1 MDGIYI
7 LKTFTSWYSIGLNRL
22 LSEENYKADSDNSD
36 VHDVFDDLKDYT
48 LNDTKT
54 LWIDKSTCQVT
65 ESLVPLTE
73 DEPISENSIDAFLGI
88 VEVMN
93 TYHLGV
99 VTRSEV
105 VAELDL
111 GNIGLNKSSKSKIMT
126 IKEVKFLPIR
136 SQQEVTCGIG
146 DVFSFDAALSPSTNI
161 MGSNNLPNLAT
172 VMNSVNTVGDG
183 GQYQMQEEVFKVL
196 ENMEKILTT
205 GYYYSYDTDLTNTL
219 QSLYIDRRV
228 PLRRMMSSI
237 GKPGNLKEEDLMISP
252 SKLGKF
258 SGREDRHNR
267 RNVHSTDG
275 SHKEYEK
282 DKDGRKE
289 LLDEIMERN
298 KVLYEVSKKDFNWGY
313 KISHVLP
320 KRWKTVL
327 IQGYVG
333 YRISYLNE
341 EKIET
346 LIIGR
351 RNLKR
356 SGTRYLAR
364 GIDEE
369 GNVGNFVE
377 TEVRLRINEE
387 NWYSYTQHRG
397 SVPVFWEQMN
407 VTAPVMLYNYH
418 HNIRSF
424 TKHVNVLNE
433 CYRPNEYQLYV
444 NLLDV
449 KENEKVL
456 TDSFMNVV
464 DDYNIAQGFAKGK
477 SREKREIRGGNRGL
491 EGETSSAS
499 DYGLGESDEE
509 PSRKDGSKRGMI
521 ELVNY
526 NYNVN
531 AKWSTH
537 EIIVK
542 YILEELN
549 QEFNNIGYFDEEKYL
564 ENFENK
570 GIFGS
575 RKRNFGERSGNSS
588 VIGSV
593 SSKRSSR
600 VGSGSESS
608 DDSISSGISLTK
620 YGNAHYSSSEEL
632 NRIVEES
639 RDEFGENLLE
649 RSEYKNKIT
658 HNILGRDKDDH
669 ELGEGKEGM
678 SSGNKRSSKDKELEG
693 KRGLQ
698 RGILRTNCLDCLD
711 RTNIFQWISSWVVV
725 NKIMN
730 NRTSSSTGGTSI
742 LITNAEVNMFE
753 SASTTDVNFNR
764 LKEMLLTPEGVIK
777 EENTLFTTFTD
788 MWCDHGDAISIH
800 YSGTPSTLSERVKET
815 NTSLTSLFHYSKTM
829 VQRLYHSL
837 FQDNQRQAV
846 FNILSP
852 YTLTASGT
860 SQREQ
865 EELLLLDPVDVESKE
880 PEQERPQPEK
890 PEGRHFS
897 RASGVASRVAQKVD
911 QVVRGAR
918 ERRLL
923 NTKYYI
929 QDPFDAQMARE
940 GAGSFT
946 SGHESTS
953 STGKGFEVP
962 YSSGS
967 EGYADSS
974 RGKQSR
980 TQGIGYPTARS
991 ALDTAER
998 GKQQGLG
1005 TNEGT
1010 DSIFDKLQK
1019 EIMNKL
1025 TIKSPILSPTDVG
1038 TKGVPDLKLLKQQR
1052 EQLEEEYEEVEDM
1065 EDELEENL
1073 LKTEF
1078 ARKSLDHLKIWIG
1091 SWNIGAHTI
1100 DVNKDVLDWMEL
1112 KKTECDL
1119 YVFSFQEFVELNFI
1133 NIATGRTDENKE
1145 YEFEYFVENMFKLS
1159 TSNGYEKVTS
1169 ISMTGLYLVIF
1180 VKRTLKPHIRDLL
1193 ITNVKTG
1200 LNYNIGNKGSVGIQF
1215 NLFDYTLSF
1224 LNMHLNFGK
1233 NLNVG
1238 RIELLEYI
1246 LKNAFKEFNKN
1257 VLDNDIFILGG
1268 DFNFQVQ
1275 LEKQVVLNLLKKME
1289 YAKLL
1294 NYDEFNM
1301 ARMIGIPVMNKLHE
1315 AEIQFQP
1322 TYKYKDGTKYYTT
1335 KRSPAWCDR
1344 IIFGGRLF
1352 ESRKISILSYKRND
1366 NLMISDHRPVSSII
1380 LVDLK

>member
-22 LSEENYKADSDNSD
+22 LSEENYKVDSESPD

-54 LWIDKSTCQVT
+54 LWIDRSTCQVS

-73 DEPISENSIDAFLGI
+73 EEPISENVIDAFLGI

-111 GNIGLNKSSKSKIMT
+111 DNLGFNRRSKSRVMT

-136 SQQEVTCGIG
+136 SHQDVTYGSG
-146 DVFSFDAALSPSTNI
+146 DVFSFDAAMNQLSPGTSPSTNI
-161 MGSNNLPNLAT
+161 MGSSNLANLAT
-172 VMNSVNTVGDG
+172 VMNSNNTLGDP

-196 ENMEKILTT
+196 ENMEKILAT
-205 GYYYSYDTDLTNTL
+205 GYYYSYDTDLTNTM
-219 QSLYIDRRV
+219 QSLYLEGRV
-228 PLRRMMSSI
+228 PLRRMMSTTRKS
-237 GKPGNLKEEDLMISP
+237 GRPAEEDTQGTP
-252 SKLGKF
+252 SKLGK
-258 SGREDRHNR
+258 SPGTEDSHRKR
-267 RNVHSTDG
+267 KVEASEG
-275 SHKEYEK
+275 SDSEYEK
-282 DKDGRKE
+282 NREGRKE
-289 LLDEIMERN
+289 LLKEIMDRN
-298 KVLYEVSKKDFNWGY
+298 RALYEVSKRDFNWGY
-313 KISHVLP
+313 KISQVLP
-320 KRWKTVL
+320 RRWKTVL
-327 IQGYVG
+327 VQGYVG
-333 YRISYLNE
+333 YRISHLNE
-341 EKIET
+341 EKMET

-351 RNLKR
+351 RNVKR
-356 SGTRYLAR
+356 SGTRYVAR
-364 GIDEE
+364 GIDEK

-377 TEVRLRINEE
+377 TEVRVRINEE
-387 NWYSYTQHRG
+387 KWYSYTQHRG

-407 VTAPVMLYNYH
+407 VTAPVLLYNYH

-424 TKHVNVLNE
+424 KKHVEVLNE
-433 CYRPNEYQLYV
+433 YYRPNEYQLYV

-464 DDYNIAQGFAKGK
+464 DDYNRAQGVEK
-477 SREKREIRGGNRGL
+477 SKIREGRKAGGSNSGL
-491 EGETSSAS
+491 EGESSGVS
-499 DYGLGESDEE
+499 DYGLGEEE
-509 PSRKDGSKRGMI
+509 EEVSGKRRSKRGMI
-521 ELVNY
+521 DLVNY

-531 AKWSTH
+531 AKWNTH
-537 EIIVK
+537 EIIIK

-549 QEFNNIGYFDEEKYL
+549 HEFNNIGYFDEEKYL
-564 ENFENK
+564 ENVERR
-570 GIFGS
+570 GI
-575 RKRNFGERSGNSS
+575 
-588 VIGSV
+588 
-593 SSKRSSR
+593 
-600 VGSGSESS
+600 
-608 DDSISSGISLTK
+608 
-620 YGNAHYSSSEEL
+620 
-632 NRIVEES
+632 
-639 RDEFGENLLE
+639 
-649 RSEYKNKIT
+649 
-658 HNILGRDKDDH
+658 
-669 ELGEGKEGM
+669 
-678 SSGNKRSSKDKELEG
+678 LEG
-693 KRGLQ
+693 RRGLQ
-698 RGILRTNCLDCLD
+698 RGIVRTNCLDCLD
-711 RTNIFQWISSWVVV
+711 RTNIFQWMASWVVV
-725 NKIMN
+725 NKILN
-730 NRTSSSTGGTSI
+730 NRMASSTGGTSI
-742 LITNAEVNMFE
+742 LNTSAEGGLLE
-753 SASTTDVNFNR
+753 EATRTEANFSR
-764 LKEMLLTPEGVIK
+764 LKEMLLTPEGGTR
-777 EENTLFTTFTD
+777 EESTLFTAFTD
-788 MWCDHGDAISIH
+788 LWCGHGDAISIH
-800 YSGTPSTLSERVKET
+800 YSGTPSTLSERVKQT
-815 NTSLTSLFHYSKTM
+815 NTSLNSLFHYSKTM

-852 YTLTASGT
+852 YTATGT
-860 SQREQ
+860 GTGQREQ
-865 EELLLLDPVDVESKE
+865 EVLLLLDPVDVERKE
-880 PEQERPQPEK
+880 QEQERLIQEK
-890 PEGRHFS
+890 PEGRHLS
-897 RASGVASRVAQKVD
+897 RASGVASRVVQKVD

-929 QDPFDAQMARE
+929 QDPFNAEISRE

-946 SGHESTS
+946 SGHETTASA
-953 STGKGFEVP
+953 GRGFEVP
-962 YSSGS
+962 YSS
-967 EGYADSS
+967 DSDTYTES
-974 RGKQSR
+974 GRARQSR
-980 TQGIGYPTARS
+980 AQGTTDGS
-991 ALDTAER
+991 
-998 GKQQGLG
+998 
-1005 TNEGT
+1005 

-1025 TIKSPILSPTDVG
+1025 TIKSPILAPTDLG
-1038 TKGVPDLKLLKQQR
+1038 TKGVPDLKLLKQHR
-1052 EQLEEEYEEVEDM
+1052 EQLEEEYEEVEDL

-1073 LKTEF
+1073 LKAEF
-1078 ARKSLDHLKIWIG
+1078 ARKSLDQLKIWVG
-1091 SWNIGAHTI
+1091 SWNIGAHTV
-1100 DVNKDVLDWMEL
+1100 DVNQDVLDWMEL
-1112 KKTECDL
+1112 KRMECDL

-1159 TSNGYEKVTS
+1159 TSHGFEKVTS

-1180 VKRTLKPHIRDLL
+1180 VKRSLKPHIRDLL

-1224 LNMHLNFGK
+1224 LNIHLNFGK

-1268 DFNFQVQ
+1268 DFNFHVQ

-1289 YAKLL
+1289 YTKLL

-1301 ARMIGIPVMNKLHE
+1301 AKMIGIPVINRLHE
-1315 AEIQFQP
+1315 ASIQFQP

-1352 ESRKISILSYKRND
+1352 ESRKINILSYKRND

>member
-22 LSEENYKADSDNSD
+22 LSEENYKVDSESPD

-54 LWIDKSTCQVT
+54 LWIDRSTCQVS

-73 DEPISENSIDAFLGI
+73 EEPISENVIDAFLGI

-111 GNIGLNKSSKSKIMT
+111 DNLGFNRRSKSRVMT

-136 SQQEVTCGIG
+136 SHQDVTYGSG
-146 DVFSFDAALSPSTNI
+146 DVFSFDAAMNQLSPGTSPSTNI
-161 MGSNNLPNLAT
+161 MGSSNLANLAT
-172 VMNSVNTVGDG
+172 VMNSNNTLGDP

-196 ENMEKILTT
+196 ENMEKILAT
-205 GYYYSYDTDLTNTL
+205 GYYYSYDTDLTNTM
-219 QSLYIDRRV
+219 QSLYLEGRV
-228 PLRRMMSSI
+228 PLRRMMSTTRKS
-237 GKPGNLKEEDLMISP
+237 GRPAEEDTQGTP
-252 SKLGKF
+252 
-258 SGREDRHNR
+258 
-267 RNVHSTDG
+267 T
-275 SHKEYEK
+275 
-282 DKDGRKE
+282 
-289 LLDEIMERN
+289 
-298 KVLYEVSKKDFNWGY
+298 LYEVSKRDFNWGY
-313 KISHVLP
+313 KISQVLP
-320 KRWKTVL
+320 RRWKTVL
-327 IQGYVG
+327 VQGYVG
-333 YRISYLNE
+333 YRISHLNE
-341 EKIET
+341 EKMET

-351 RNLKR
+351 RNVKR
-356 SGTRYLAR
+356 SGTRYVAR
-364 GIDEE
+364 GIDEK

-377 TEVRLRINEE
+377 TEVRVRINEE
-387 NWYSYTQHRG
+387 KWYSYTQHRG

-407 VTAPVMLYNYH
+407 VTAPVLLYNYH

-424 TKHVNVLNE
+424 KKHVEVLNE
-433 CYRPNEYQLYV
+433 YYRPNEYQLYV

-464 DDYNIAQGFAKGK
+464 DDYNRAQGVEKKEVSGK
-477 SREKREIRGGNRGL
+477 RR
-491 EGETSSAS
+491 
-499 DYGLGESDEE
+499 
-509 PSRKDGSKRGMI
+509 SKVGMI
-521 ELVNY
+521 DLVNY

-531 AKWSTH
+531 AKWNTH
-537 EIIVK
+537 EIIIK

-549 QEFNNIGYFDEEKYL
+549 HEFNNIGYFDEEKD
-564 ENFENK
+564 
-570 GIFGS
+570 
-575 RKRNFGERSGNSS
+575 R
-588 VIGSV
+588 
-593 SSKRSSR
+593 
-600 VGSGSESS
+600 
-608 DDSISSGISLTK
+608 
-620 YGNAHYSSSEEL
+620 
-632 NRIVEES
+632 
-639 RDEFGENLLE
+639 
-649 RSEYKNKIT
+649 
-658 HNILGRDKDDH
+658 
-669 ELGEGKEGM
+669 
-678 SSGNKRSSKDKELEG
+678 ELEG
-693 KRGLQ
+693 RRGLQ
-698 RGILRTNCLDCLD
+698 RGIVRTNCLDCLD
-711 RTNIFQWISSWVVV
+711 RTNIFQWMASWVVV
-725 NKIMN
+725 NKILN
-730 NRTSSSTGGTSI
+730 NRMASSTGGTSI
-742 LITNAEVNMFE
+742 LNTSAEGGLLE
-753 SASTTDVNFNR
+753 EATRTEANFSR
-764 LKEMLLTPEGVIK
+764 LKEMLLTPEGGTR
-777 EENTLFTTFTD
+777 EESTLFTAFTD
-788 MWCDHGDAISIH
+788 LWCGHGDAISIH
-800 YSGTPSTLSERVKET
+800 YSGTPSTLSERVKQT
-815 NTSLTSLFHYSKTM
+815 NTSLNSLFHYSKTM

-852 YTLTASGT
+852 YTATGT
-860 SQREQ
+860 
-865 EELLLLDPVDVESKE
+865 
-880 PEQERPQPEK
+880 
-890 PEGRHFS
+890 GT
-897 RASGVASRVAQKVD
+897 
-911 QVVRGAR
+911 GAR

-929 QDPFDAQMARE
+929 QDPFNAEISRE

-946 SGHESTS
+946 SGHETTASA
-953 STGKGFEVP
+953 GRGFEVP
-962 YSSGS
+962 YSS
-967 EGYADSS
+967 DSDTYTES
-974 RGKQSR
+974 GRARQSR
-980 TQGIGYPTARS
+980 AQGTTDGS
-991 ALDTAER
+991 
-998 GKQQGLG
+998 
-1005 TNEGT
+1005 

-1025 TIKSPILSPTDVG
+1025 TIK
-1038 TKGVPDLKLLKQQR
+1038 
-1052 EQLEEEYEEVEDM
+1052 EQLEEEYEEA
-1065 EDELEENL
+1065 
-1073 LKTEF
+1073 EF
-1078 ARKSLDHLKIWIG
+1078 ARKSLDQLKIWVG
-1091 SWNIGAHTI
+1091 SWNIGAHTV
-1100 DVNKDVLDWMEL
+1100 DVNQDVLDWMEL
-1112 KKTECDL
+1112 KRMECDL

-1159 TSNGYEKVTS
+1159 TSHGFEKVTS

-1180 VKRTLKPHIRDLL
+1180 VKRSLKPHIRDLL

-1224 LNMHLNFGK
+1224 LNIHLNFGK

-1268 DFNFQVQ
+1268 DFNFHVQ

-1289 YAKLL
+1289 YTKLL

-1301 ARMIGIPVMNKLHE
+1301 AKMIGIPVINRLHE
-1315 AEIQFQP
+1315 ASIQFQP

-1352 ESRKISILSYKRND
+1352 ESRKINILSYKRND